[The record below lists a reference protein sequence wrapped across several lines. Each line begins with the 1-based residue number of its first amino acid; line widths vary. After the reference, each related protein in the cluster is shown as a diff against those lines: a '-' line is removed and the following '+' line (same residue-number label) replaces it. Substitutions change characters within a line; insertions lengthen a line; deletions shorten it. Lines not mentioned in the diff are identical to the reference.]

1 MIDDEPEKRAVR
13 PNKSAQKREL
23 AELQRLAE
31 RMLELSDKELVRLGV
46 DQALREAL
54 AQVRPMRA
62 SGARNRQLKHCL
74 RFMDRDDLVD
84 IERRLD
90 NRQVARTNE
99 TRAFHALEDW
109 RDRLV
114 SNGDDALTALYEQF
128 PGVDRQRVR
137 QAVRDARRENETGK
151 PAGAGRRLFRL
162 LREMLPVKDD

>member
-46 DQALREAL
+46 DQGLREAL

-84 IERRLD
+84 IERSLD
-90 NRQVARTNE
+90 KRQAATSKQ
-99 TRAFHALEDW
+99 TRAFHALEDL

-114 SNGDDALTALYEQF
+114 SNGDDALTGLFEQH

-137 QAVRDARRENETGK
+137 QAVREARRESETGK
-151 PAGAGRRLFRL
+151 PVGARRRLFRL
-162 LREMLPVKDD
+162 LREVLPVHDE